1 MTLSIDRFVHLT
13 GPQQVNGARE
23 QQEREKFRPPRECWF
38 RRWISHIGSLDKHK
52 LLRSRHS
59 FDDFYH
65 RTALIL
71 CNFSYDV
78 GRYWAYDILEGGHK
92 KGAQSMYNHILV
104 PVDGSETSLLG
115 LQHAILLAKDQ
126 KAALR
131 LLHVVHDYLLA
142 DGRHALVISDEL
154 LKDLREHGQTVLNDA
169 ANIARRQG
177 VEAEPE
183 CIESPMGPVGAVI
196 AKCAEQWPADLIV
209 LGTHG
214 RRGIRRLVMGSDA
227 EYVVR
232 TTRVPVLLVRGTKAP
247 PKD

>member
-1 MTLSIDRFVHLT
+1 MGQFTQHGDR
-13 GPQQVNGARE
+13 P
-23 QQEREKFRPPRECWF
+23 
-38 RRWISHIGSLDKHK
+38 IGWLCEV
-52 LLRSRHS
+52 LLR
-59 FDDFYH
+59 
-65 RTALIL
+65 
-71 CNFSYDV
+71 NFSYGA
-78 GRYWAYDILEGGHK
+78 GRDWAYDICGYTKE
-92 KGAQSMYNHILV
+92 AQSMYNHILV

-142 DGRHALVISDEL
+142 DGRHALVISGEL

-169 ANIARRQG
+169 ASIARKQG

-183 CIESPMGPVGAVI
+183 CVESPMGPVGAVI
-196 AKCAEQWPADLIV
+196 AKYAEQWPADLIV

-232 TTRVPVLLVRGTKAP
+232 TARVPVLLVRGTKAP